1 MMKKLLFALFTILSF
16 QIYSQSA
23 SDIATQAQNL
33 GICAEVDGR
42 DTVDDFCTVRLY
54 KCLTSLRK

>member
-16 QIYSQSA
+16 QTYSQSA

-33 GICAEVDGR
+33 GISSQEDV
-42 DTVDDFCTVRLY
+42 
-54 KCLTSLRK
+54 LRELQRRGMSVQDA